1 MSAHGGVMRNEI
13 KAKRREVA
21 QSVADCVLAAE
32 NGIDDAITLAS
43 ALNAHLP
50 DARKS
55 AQLAAEVGNDA
66 FVAVAKALGHLV
78 RARTAMVEAHQGL
91 AKVQEMI
98 GLGALSF
105 GGAYGKPPAAQLSV
119 VSDAA

>member
-21 QSVADCVLAAE
+21 QSVADSVLAAE

-66 FVAVAKALGHLV
+66 IVAVAKALRHLA

-105 GGAYGKPPAAQLSV
+105 GGAYGKPTAGQLSI

>member
-1 MSAHGGVMRNEI
+1 MRNEI

-21 QSVADCVLAAE
+21 QTVADCMIAAE
-32 NGIDDAITLAS
+32 NGIDDAISLAS

-66 FVAVAKALGHLV
+66 FVAVANALRHLV

-91 AKVQEMI
+91 AKVQVTI

-105 GGAYGKPPAAQLSV
+105 GGAYGKPSAGQLSV

>member
-1 MSAHGGVMRNEI
+1 MRIEI

-21 QSVADCVLAAE
+21 QSVADCVIAAE
-32 NGIDDAITLAS
+32 NGIDDAISLAS
-43 ALNAHLP
+43 ALNGHLP

-55 AQLAAEVGNDA
+55 ALLAAEVGNDA
-66 FVAVAKALGHLV
+66 FVAVAKALRHLV

-91 AKVQEMI
+91 AEVQVTI

-105 GGAYGKPPAAQLSV
+105 GGAYGKPTAAQLSV